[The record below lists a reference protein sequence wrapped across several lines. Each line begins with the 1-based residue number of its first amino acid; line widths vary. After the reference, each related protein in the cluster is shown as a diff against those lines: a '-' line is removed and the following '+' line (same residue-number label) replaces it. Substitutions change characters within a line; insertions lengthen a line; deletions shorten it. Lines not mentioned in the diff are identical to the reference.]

1 MVNVIDGCIRSSL
14 TRHRTPSI
22 YYISTKKNVNTQLFG
37 RRDRPRLVDGF
48 PAPERCRLGVKRLES
63 AAKAHES
70 SAELYR
76 NDFESDGSKTNA
88 IVDGRK
94 PIVAP
99 LKRYGNESKPCGNG
113 LLSCDNDSMS
123 RDNDP
128 MSCDNDSM
136 SCDKIAHRCT
146 R

>member
-1 MVNVIDGCIRSSL
+1 MASSQLDGHVIDGCIRSSL

-37 RRDRPRLVDGF
+37 RRDRPRPWTVF
-48 PAPERCRLGVKRLES
+48 PAPERCRPGVKRLES

-70 SAELYR
+70 GAELYR

-113 LLSCDNDSMS
+113 LLSCDND
-123 RDNDP
+123 P
-128 MSCDNDSM
+128 IPCDNDSM
-136 SCDKIAHRCT
+136 SCDKIVHRCT